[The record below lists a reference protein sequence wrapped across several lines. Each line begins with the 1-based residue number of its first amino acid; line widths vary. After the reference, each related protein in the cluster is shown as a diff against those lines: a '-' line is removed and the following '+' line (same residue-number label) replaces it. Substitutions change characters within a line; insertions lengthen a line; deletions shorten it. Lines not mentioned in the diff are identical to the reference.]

1 VGFLFLSGYLTT
13 FLIFISMPNQ
23 DSRFPIDGI
32 ELSSAQA
39 TASPHNSRSK
49 NWIKRRF
56 SRLSIRQKI
65 SFGYALSI
73 GIALLGGVTGN
84 LTKNFSEHEAIFQLN
99 QSHEATKMLNQLQAA
114 MLLAKSHE
122 KQLFFS
128 AKDAKILREESAELR
143 SAIADTEKSAD
154 EAARNIN
161 SYSANVQNSYH
172 QKNCAWLRN
181 SIGDYQATVEA
192 YSQQLEVIIKRIDSA
207 SWQPDEG
214 QKVQQLLINFSQSEA
229 SLKFSKLSRELSA
242 LVESFQ
248 QETEEEFK
256 EYREAERLG
265 MTIMV
270 GSLLVSA
277 VTAAALAFYTSRAI
291 ARPIEEATKVARRVS
306 ESANFDLQVPV
317 TAEDEV
323 GVLTTSL
330 NQMIQAVR
338 SHTKELKHAQAQLI
352 QTEKMSALGNL
363 VAGVAHEINNPVSF
377 IYGNIKHTEA
387 YMENLLRVLH
397 LYRQYYPQPAA
408 EIQEEIESIDL
419 EFMEEDLPK
428 TLASMKNGAER
439 IRQLVLS
446 LRNFS
451 RLDEAEVKAVDLHE
465 GIESTLVILNSR
477 LKDKIEVIRQFGDL
491 PPVECNPA
499 QLNQVFMHVI
509 CNAIDALSM
518 GNGAW
523 GMGHGAS
530 GEERGEEK
538 QSPLRSAPSPT
549 IRIRTSIGH
558 GEWGMGRGE
567 DSSQCP
573 MPDAQCP
580 LPYAQFARIAI
591 ADNGQGIPPEIK
603 DKIFDP
609 FFTTKQVGAGTGL
622 GLSICY
628 QIVEQHGGEIECIST
643 PGEGAE
649 FVITVPVKQ
658 VPSQALS
665 PA

>member
-1 VGFLFLSGYLTT
+1 
-13 FLIFISMPNQ
+13 M
-23 DSRFPIDGI
+23 DSQNSQFPLEGI

-73 GIALLGGVTGN
+73 GIALLGGVTGR
-84 LTKNFSEHEAIFQLN
+84 LIEKFYEHQAMIQLN

-114 MLLAKSHE
+114 MLRAKSHE

-128 AKDAKILREESAELR
+128 AKDAKSLREESAELR
-143 SAIADTEKSAD
+143 SAIADTEKIAD
-154 EAARNIN
+154 EAASNIN
-161 SYSANVQNSYH
+161 SYSANVRNSYH
-172 QKNCAWLRN
+172 QKNCDWLRN
-181 SIGDYQATVEA
+181 SLRDYQATVGD
-192 YSQQLEVIIKRIDSA
+192 YSQQIEAILKRIESA
-207 SWQPDEG
+207 SWQPDE
-214 QKVQQLLINFSQSEA
+214 VQELPQLLSNFSQSEV
-229 SLKFSKLSRELSA
+229 SLKFSDLSRKLSV

-256 EYREAERLG
+256 DYREAEILG
-265 MTIMV
+265 NTIML

-277 VTAAALAFYTSRAI
+277 GTAAALAIYTSRAI

-306 ESANFDLQVPV
+306 EESNFDLQVPV
-317 TAEDEV
+317 TSEDEV
-323 GVLTTSL
+323 GVLTISL
-330 NQMIQAVR
+330 NQMIHAVR
-338 SHTKELKHAQAQLI
+338 AYTKELKQAQAQLI

-387 YMENLLRVLH
+387 YMEDLLRVLH

-419 EFMEEDLPK
+419 EFLEEDLPK

-439 IRQLVLS
+439 ISQLVLS

-477 LKDKIEVIRQFGDL
+477 LKDKIDVIKQFGYL

-518 GNGAW
+518 GNGAS
-523 GMGHGAS
+523 GMGHWAS
-530 GEERGEEK
+530 GEERGEEQ
-538 QSPLRSAPSPT
+538 QSPMSNAQCPT

-558 GEWGMGRGE
+558 GEWGMEYGE

-580 LPYAQFARIAI
+580 IRDAQFARIAI
-591 ADNGQGIPPEIK
+591 ADNGPGIPSEIK

-658 VPSQALS
+658 VPSLALS

>member
-1 VGFLFLSGYLTT
+1 
-13 FLIFISMPNQ
+13 MPNQ

-49 NWIKRRF
+49 NWIKRLF

-114 MLLAKSHE
+114 MLRAKSHE

-128 AKDAKILREESAELR
+128 AKDAKSLREESAELR

-154 EAARNIN
+154 EADRNIN

-277 VTAAALAFYTSRAI
+277 VTAAALAFYTSWAI

-419 EFMEEDLPK
+419 EFLEEDLPK

-439 IRQLVLS
+439 ISQLVLS

-477 LKDKIEVIRQFGDL
+477 LKDKIDVIKQFGYL

-523 GMGHGAS
+523 GMGHWAS
-530 GEERGEEK
+530 GEERGEEQ
-538 QSPLRSAPSPT
+538 QSPMSNAQCPT

-558 GEWGMGRGE
+558 GEWGMEYGE

-580 LPYAQFARIAI
+580 IRDAQFARIAI
-591 ADNGQGIPPEIK
+591 ADNGPGIPSEIK

-658 VPSQALS
+658 VPSLALS

>member
-1 VGFLFLSGYLTT
+1 
-13 FLIFISMPNQ
+13 M
-23 DSRFPIDGI
+23 DSQNSQFPLEER

-49 NWIKRRF
+49 NWIKRLF

-65 SFGYALSI
+65 SFGYAISI
-73 GIALLGGVTGN
+73 GIALLGAVTGR
-84 LTKNFSEHEAIFQLN
+84 LTENFYERQAMIQLN
-99 QSHEATKMLNQLQAA
+99 RSHEATKMLNQLQAA
-114 MLLAKSHE
+114 MLHAKGQE
-122 KQLFFS
+122 QQLIILG
-128 AKDAKILREESAELR
+128 KNAKILREASSELK
-143 SAIADTEKSAD
+143 SAIVETDRIAD
-154 EAARNIN
+154 EAGRELK
-161 SYSANVQNSYH
+161 SYYAKLQNSYH
-172 QKNCAWLRN
+172 QKNCDLLKSLMR
-181 SIGDYQATVEA
+181 DYQATVDA
-192 YSQQLEVIIKRIDSA
+192 YSQQLEVIINRIKSA
-207 SWQPDEG
+207 SLQPDEV
-214 QKVQQLLINFSQSEA
+214 QEVQQLLINFSQSEA

-256 EYREAERLG
+256 DYREAEMLG

-306 ESANFDLQVPV
+306 EEANFDLQVPV

-338 SHTKELKHAQAQLI
+338 VYTKELKHAQAQLI

-377 IYGNIKHTEA
+377 IYGNIKYTEA
-387 YMENLLRVLH
+387 YMEDLLRVLH
-397 LYRQYYPQPAA
+397 LYRQHSPQLKP
-408 EIQEEIESIDL
+408 EIQEVIESIDL
-419 EFMEEDLPK
+419 EFLEEDLPK

-439 IRQLVLS
+439 IRQLVVS

-491 PPVECNPA
+491 PTVSCNPA
-499 QLNQVFMHVI
+499 QLNQVFMHVL
-509 CNAIDALSM
+509 CNAIDALL
-518 GNGAW
+518 
-523 GMGHGAS
+523 MGHQAS

-538 QSPLRSAPSPT
+538 QSPMRSATIPT

-558 GEWGMGRGE
+558 GEWGMGDGE
-567 DSSQCP
+567 KEQSPMPSALCP
-573 MPDAQCP
+573 MPNSP
-580 LPYAQFARIAI
+580 FVRIAI
-591 ADNGQGIPPEIK
+591 ADNGPGITPEIK

-609 FFTTKQVGAGTGL
+609 FFTTKPVGAGTGL